1 MASIREQSRAC
12 DRRRGDEVL
21 GHKMSIG
28 ANVVGCIVLIS
39 LFGLTGAAISTTA
52 ALIARNLAMAVF
64 IWRRLHFLPGLLA
77 TIRLPLRTDR
87 VAAQREGAQ
96 P

>member
-1 MASIREQSRAC
+1 
-12 DRRRGDEVL
+12 
-21 GHKMSIG
+21 MSIG

-39 LFGLTGAAISTTA
+39 LFGLTGAAIPATA
-52 ALIARNLAMAVF
+52 VLIVWNRAMALF

-77 TIRLPLRTDR
+77 VFRLSLGTDR
-87 VAAQREGAQ
+87 VAAQREGAL